1 MSKPIQSVDVSS
13 MVPKAS
19 NTAANAVSGED
30 DVVSFSRVMSEN
42 EAGAVQKGSSQTA
55 PEGGKKLPPQSAP
68 DGEQS
73 QDQVESDSRTLTKAP
88 IKIPVDTETGEPLPV
103 EASDEAELL
112 QTLVKFSEAG
122 KELPVQDP
130 GSVEQ
135 PATQDAVVPAADLSA
150 VALKQEIPVPVATPV
165 AETSVPLQT
174 METQQVL
181 QSGQAGAVPGTEH
194 LLQMGGKAVT
204 EQPLPAEV
212 KGRASAAESTASA
225 VREAVQLT
233 FASQGA
239 NDGLKQSLS
248 EGRNFQPDMKVLT
261 VLNQTEI
268 NSATFTQALTDSS
281 TALPSSK
288 VQIPVGQSGW
298 GRAVGQ
304 QVVWFVS
311 QNITAANMR
320 LNPQQLGPMEMQLSM
335 EGDKAS
341 VAFVSQHAVV
351 RDALESAI
359 PRLREM
365 LAENG
370 LNLASVNV
378 SQQGYS
384 GQRDQASADSGQ
396 TGGADNSA
404 ASGGE
409 LEMAEGLSSEVHTIL
424 GLVDYYV

>member
-1 MSKPIQSVDVSS
+1 MSKPIQSIDVSS

-19 NTAANAVSGED
+19 QTAANAVSGED
-30 DVVSFSRVMSEN
+30 DAVSFSRVLSEN
-42 EAGAVQKGSSQTA
+42 EAEAAQEGSSQPA
-55 PEGGKKLPPQSAP
+55 QEGGKKLPPQSAS
-68 DGEQS
+68 GEEQTP
-73 QDQVESDSRTLTKAP
+73 DQVESNSRTLTKP
-88 IKIPVDTETGEPLPV
+88 TINIPVETGTGEPLPV

-112 QTLVKFSEAG
+112 QTLVKFSDSG
-122 KELPVQDP
+122 KELPVQDT

-135 PATQDAVVPAADLSA
+135 PATQVAVVQAADLSA
-150 VALKQEIPVPVATPV
+150 VALKQETPVPAPV
-165 AETSVPLQT
+165 AETPTPLQA
-174 METQQVL
+174 METLQVL

-204 EQPLPAEV
+204 EQLLPAEV
-212 KGRASAAESTASA
+212 RGRAPAAESTASA
-225 VREAVQLT
+225 VREAVQLA
-233 FASQGA
+233 FVSQGA

-261 VLNQTEI
+261 VQSQTEM

-365 LAENG
+365 FAENG
-370 LNLASVNV
+370 LNLANVNV

-384 GQRDQASADSGQ
+384 GQRDQASTGSGQ
-396 TGGADNSA
+396 TAGADNSA

-409 LEMAEGLSSEVHTIL
+409 LGMAEGLSVKYTL
-424 GLVDYYV
+424 FWG